1 MRRARNEPVVAAIPM
16 SLEIPRYGVGV
27 QDRVRVLRGLVEVI
41 PMVCFGS
48 VALALVSTIE
58 WNE

>member
-27 QDRVRVLRGLVEVI
+27 QDRVRVLKRLGGGDPDGLLRI
-41 PMVCFGS
+41 GGLGS
-48 VALALVSTIE
+48 CKHGRME
-58 WNE
+58 